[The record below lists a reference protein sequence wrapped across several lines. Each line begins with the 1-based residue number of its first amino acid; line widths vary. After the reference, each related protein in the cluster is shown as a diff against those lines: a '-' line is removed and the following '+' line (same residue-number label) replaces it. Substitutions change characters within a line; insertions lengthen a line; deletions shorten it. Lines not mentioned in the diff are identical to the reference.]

1 MGKNPP
7 IVKRIFTMS
16 ALCSRFADGL
26 HGTISVAGDKSISHR
41 ALIFGAMAVGKTTI
55 TGLLEGEDVL
65 CTAEALR
72 HLGATITKEGTLWI
86 VDGVGVGGLT
96 EPTTVLDVGNS
107 GTSARLLMGLVASYP
122 FTTFFTGDAS
132 LRKRP
137 MQRAMTPLQQ
147 MGVAFTAR
155 SGGRLPLAVNGTAD
169 TLPITYTLPVPSAQV
184 KSAVL
189 LAGLNTAGITKVI
202 EPIPSRD
209 HTERMLEAFG
219 ASIVISQ
226 NEQNER
232 VIALEG
238 QPELNPQNIVVPR
251 DPSSAAFP
259 LVAALITKNSD
270 VTLPNICLNPHRI
283 GLITTL
289 QEMGARLTLLN
300 KRIEGSEDVA
310 DIRVESS
317 ALKGVDVPAS
327 RAPSMIDEYPILAV
341 AASCAVGT
349 TIMRGLGE
357 LKVKESDRLAG
368 IATGLAACGVTVEV
382 ADDTL
387 IVHGKGQPQGGA
399 TIAVNLDHR
408 MAMSFLVLGMASKTP
423 ITVDD
428 GSAINTSFPN
438 FVNIMNAAGAN
449 IR

>member
-1 MGKNPP
+1 
-7 IVKRIFTMS
+7 
-16 ALCSRFADGL
+16 
-26 HGTISVAGDKSISHR
+26 
-41 ALIFGAMAVGKTTI
+41 
-55 TGLLEGEDVL
+55 
-65 CTAEALR
+65 
-72 HLGATITKEGTLWI
+72 
-86 VDGVGVGGLT
+86 VGVGGLQ
-96 EPTTVLDVGNS
+96 EPSTVLDVGNS
-107 GTSARLLMGLVASYP
+107 GTSARLLMGLVASHP

-137 MQRAMTPLQQ
+137 MQRAMKPLQQ

-219 ASIVISQ
+219 ATIVISH

-238 QPELNPQNIVVPR
+238 QPELKPQNIMVPR

-259 LVAALITKNSD
+259 IVAALITKNSD

-317 ALKGVDVPAS
+317 SLKGVDVPAS

-408 MAMSFLVLGMASKTP
+408 MAMSFLVLGMASKNP

-449 IR
+449 IQ